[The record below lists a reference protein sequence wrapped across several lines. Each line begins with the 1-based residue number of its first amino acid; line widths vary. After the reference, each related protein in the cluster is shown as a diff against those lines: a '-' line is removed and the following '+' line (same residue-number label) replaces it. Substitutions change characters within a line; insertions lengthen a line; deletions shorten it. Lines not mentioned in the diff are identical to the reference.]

1 MKKHKN
7 RISKIVLRADNK
19 GKSILVLLL
28 LVTTIM
34 LSACE
39 GPEAETHSE
48 EPTEETTT
56 HVYQG
61 GAVEKVASAADLY
74 SLEICS
80 YSGQFMEDNSFEE
93 VENVAAMRLENRS
106 SEFLDL
112 ATIIYDLG
120 EGKEAV
126 FEVKGLP
133 AGETVLVLEKNRL
146 PLTGNEFFSGYPE
159 VSASF
164 NKHAITSTNDI
175 SVSVKDGV
183 LSVSNMTRKNLEN
196 VTLYYKLTETDGSF
210 LGGVA
215 YISSIGDLKPQET
228 KEKDAPLFSQ
238 NAKIVKYSY
247 QVGG

>member
-1 MKKHKN
+1 MIIHKN
-7 RISKIVLRADNK
+7 RIEKVTSRGSLQRRKA
-19 GKSILVLLL
+19 LLL
-28 LVTTIM
+28 LLLATAMM
-34 LSACE
+34 LTACK
-39 GPEAETHSE
+39 GSEAETHSE

-106 SEFLDL
+106 EEFLDL
-112 ATIIYDLG
+112 ATITYDLG

-146 PLTGNEFFSGYPE
+146 PLTGNEKFTGYPE
-159 VSASF
+159 VEASF
-164 NKHAITSTNDI
+164 NKYAITTTNDI
-175 SVSVKDGV
+175 SVEVKDGV
-183 LSVSNMTRKNLEN
+183 LIVSNMTRSTLEN
-196 VTLYYKLTETDGSF
+196 VTIYYKLTDAEGNF

-215 YISSIGDLKPQET
+215 YVSSVGDLKPQET

-247 QVGG
+247 QVSG